1 MLLTDG
7 APNGTVD
14 LQTYESAILNVAS
27 TEGINVAV
35 KLGLA
40 TEEISETVLNI
51 LLDHGRSTDPLSNA
65 RRILGVSDVVV
76 TPQMKRWHAMHSL
89 EVIYRDAF
97 NNQLNDRYAAKLGEY
112 QALSRNAKENTLRF
126 GIGLVSNPIP
136 QAQAPA
142 LGSAAG
148 TNPATLYYAQVSWV
162 SAAGQEGAPSE
173 LTAFETQGASAL
185 TVTPV
190 NPPGVATGFNVYI
203 GLTSDSAALQTSTP
217 VGIGQSFTLPGTSL
231 AAGRAPGMGQA
242 PDIYVTGG
250 QMLRRG

>member
-27 TEGINVAV
+27 TEGIDVDA

-51 LLDHGRSTDPLSNA
+51 LLDHARSTDPLSNA
-65 RRILGVSDVVV
+65 RRVIGVSDVVV
-76 TPQMKRWHAMHSL
+76 TPQMKRWHALHTL
-89 EVIYRDAF
+89 AVVYRDAF
-97 NNQLNDRYAAKLGEY
+97 NNQLNDRYAAKMQEY
-112 QALSRNAKENTLRF
+112 QLLSGNAKENTLRF
-126 GIGLVSNPIP
+126 GIGLVANPIP
-136 QAQAPA
+136 QAQMPT

-148 TNPATLYYAQVSWV
+148 SNPATLYYVQVSWV
-162 SAAGQEGAPSE
+162 SAAGQEGAPSV
-173 LTAFETQGASAL
+173 LTAFETAGSSAL
-185 TVTPV
+185 TVAAV

-203 GLTSDSAALQTSTP
+203 GLTSDSVTLQTSSP
-217 VGIGQSFTLPGTSL
+217 IAIGESFTLPGSAL
-231 AAGRAPGMGQA
+231 AAGRASGMGQT